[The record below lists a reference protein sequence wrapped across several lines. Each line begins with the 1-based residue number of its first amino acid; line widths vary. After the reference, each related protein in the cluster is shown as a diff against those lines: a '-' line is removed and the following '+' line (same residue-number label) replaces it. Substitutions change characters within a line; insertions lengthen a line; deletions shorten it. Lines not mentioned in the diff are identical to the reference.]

1 MDLESSGGVGYSV
14 RSMDVDGSV
23 DPEVQGVVA
32 GSLES
37 LLQSGQVVLGDI
49 GDANDSHAAADDSDL
64 DPSGG
69 AAAVAATAAA
79 DASPA
84 AAVAAL
90 ANAHMRTQTATVRAV
105 AVAPDQLVHHEAVV
119 DLADS
124 PPRAGGAHA

>member
-1 MDLESSGGVGYSV
+1 MDLESSGGGGYSV

-37 LLQSGQVVLGDI
+37 LLQSGQVVLGD
-49 GDANDSHAAADDSDL
+49 ANDSHAAADDSDR

-90 ANAHMRTQTATVRAV
+90 ANAHMRAQTATVRAV